1 MDRPTPAA
9 MESLMAE
16 VAALRAAVRAMAFST
31 GLVSP
36 PPIVIKRG
44 SGGGSGPIPPQ
55 AWIDLREEVAALRS
69 AVVAT
74 TRAHLPGVVGI
85 HVGGDSSADL
95 SPDEREALVRGLQQL
110 NADQL
115 ARAVLILTEGDV
127 VRDVSESHCSDSGGG
142 SASASGSVSSR
153 SAVMAQDG
161 SVEINMDHMNTPTL
175 RRLQKFLN
183 TNVRGWPGKRR

>member
-1 MDRPTPAA
+1 MG
-9 MESLMAE
+9 E
-16 VAALRAAVRAMAFST
+16 VAALRAAVRAMAFSA

-44 SGGGSGPIPPQ
+44 RGGGSGSIPPQ
-55 AWIDLREEVAALRS
+55 AWIDLREEVAALRA

-74 TRAHLPGVVGI
+74 TKAHLPGVVGI

-142 SASASGSVSSR
+142 GGSASAPASGTDSGSVSSR

-161 SVEINMDHMNTPTL
+161 SVEINIDHMNTPTL
-175 RRLQKFLN
+175 RRLQKFLS
-183 TNVRGWPGKRR
+183 TSLRSWPGKRR